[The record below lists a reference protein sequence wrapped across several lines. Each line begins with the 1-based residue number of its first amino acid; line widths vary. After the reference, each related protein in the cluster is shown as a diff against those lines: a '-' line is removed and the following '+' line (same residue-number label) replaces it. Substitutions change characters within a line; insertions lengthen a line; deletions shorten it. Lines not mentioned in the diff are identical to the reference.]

1 MAGYAAWE
9 GAMSLG
15 PLEFLVLTFP
25 GQGLA
30 ASVQTAL
37 DHVTKAGDLRV
48 VDALLVKKDRDGNA
62 RAEELTDTDEMRS
75 VEATF
80 DLPTLETFGLI
91 SEADVAEVATV
102 MEPDT
107 TVMAMLVEHLWAKD
121 LADTMAAAGGS
132 LLRSARIPREHV
144 EEAVRTRASRGATS

>member
-1 MAGYAAWE
+1 
-9 GAMSLG
+9 MSLG
-15 PLEFLVLTFP
+15 PLEFLVLAFP

-30 ASVQTAL
+30 AGVQTAL
-37 DHVTKAGDLRV
+37 EHVTKAGDLRV
-48 VDALLVKKDRDGNA
+48 VDALLVKKDRDGTT
-62 RAEELTDTDEMRS
+62 RSAELADVDELRS
-75 VEATF
+75 VQATY
-80 DLPTLETFGLI
+80 DVPTLETLGLI
-91 SEADVAEVATV
+91 ADADVAEVAAV

-144 EEAVRTRASRGATS
+144 EEAVRTRASQDATS